1 MESIGA
7 TLVNRGSAVAKNILM
22 GLIRAYQLLVSPL
35 LGANCRFEPT
45 CSHYMIG
52 AIDRFGP
59 LKGTWLGL
67 RRLSRCHPWHEGG
80 LDPIPELKKHTHNG

>member
-1 MESIGA
+1 
-7 TLVNRGSAVAKNILM
+7 LVNRGSAVAKRILTM
-22 GLIRAYQLLVSPL
+22 LVRAYQLIVSPL
-35 LGANCRFEPT
+35 LGDNCRFQPT

-52 AIDRFGP
+52 AIDRFGAV
-59 LKGTWLGL
+59 KGTWLGL